1 MKKVTIIGGGLSGLI
16 TSIQLVRAQIPV
28 QLFEKKRYPFHR
40 VCGEYIS
47 NETLPFLKKTNL
59 FPEEFYPTSISQ
71 FQLTSINGKSAE
83 LSLDLGGF
91 GISRYTFDHWLLE
104 KAVAE
109 GVEVHQAAEVNKVEF
124 SNDQF
129 SVSTLQNSYSTDV
142 VVGAFGKRSKVDKAL
157 ERSFIKKSSPYI
169 GVKYHIRTDHRKDL
183 IALHNFENGYC
194 GISNVENDISN
205 LCYLSHRNNLK
216 TWKTIQA
223 MEENVLFKNPFLKQI
238 FNNSEFLFDQPETIN
253 EISFE
258 TKGPIENHILM
269 SGDAAGMI
277 TPLCGNGMAMAIH
290 SSKILS
296 DLLIPYCQSSHI
308 SRDELEK
315 KYTHAWNNEFATR
328 LWVGRQFQNL
338 FGAPLASNLA
348 VGIMGRVRPL
358 ARYLVSK
365 SHGSPF

>member
-1 MKKVTIIGGGLSGLI
+1 LKKVTVIGGGLSGLI
-16 TSIQLVRAQIPV
+16 TSILLVRGQIPV

-47 NETLPFLKKTNL
+47 NETLPFLKRNNL
-59 FPEEFYPTSISQ
+59 FPGEFYPTSISQ
-71 FQLTSINGKSAE
+71 FQLTSVNGKSAN

-91 GISRYTFDHWLLE
+91 GISRFAFDHWLFK

-109 GVEVHQAAEVNKVEF
+109 GVEVHEASEINKVEF
-124 SNDQF
+124 HNDQF
-129 SVSTLQNSYSTDV
+129 SVSTLQNSYATDI
-142 VVGAFGKRSKVDKAL
+142 VVGSFGKRSKLDREL
-157 ERSFIKKSSPYI
+157 ERVFIKKSSPYI
-169 GVKYHIRTDHRKDL
+169 GVKYHIRTDHPKDL
-183 IALHNFENGYC
+183 IALHNFQNGYC

-205 LCYLSHRNNLK
+205 LCYLSHRNNIK
-216 TWKTIQA
+216 TWKTIQS

-238 FNNSEFLFDQPETIN
+238 FSNSDFLFDQPETIN

-258 TKGPIENHILM
+258 IKGPVENHILM

-296 DLLIPYCQSSHI
+296 ELLIPYCQSSHI
-308 SRDELEK
+308 GRDELEK
-315 KYTHAWNNEFATR
+315 KYTRAWNNEFATR
-328 LWVGRQFQNL
+328 LRIGRQFQKL
-338 FGAPLASNLA
+338 FGATLVSNLA
-348 VGIMGRVRPL
+348 VGIVDRIKPL
-358 ARYLVSK
+358 AHYLVSK